1 MLIFLRSPLG
11 GSKYQW
17 IGMKLDEGI
26 KLKKEKPVGNYDH
39 NLTKLDEIVVM
50 GMKKRN
56 WI

>member
-1 MLIFLRSPLG
+1 MLIFLRTPLAG
-11 GSKYQW
+11 NKYHW
-17 IGMKLDEGI
+17 IGMKLDEST

-39 NLTKLDEIVVM
+39 NLAKLDEIVVM